1 MKKDM
6 RFLAVVTLLL
16 ISFSSYNASAQEI
29 EKGQFL
35 LSPFLGLGYYYAGSG
50 FAATIG
56 VNGEYAFTDEISG
69 GGYLAYTRWSHDYGY
84 SGNNYDYS
92 YNFIDFGVR
101 ASYHFAKLL
110 RVSNDKFDPYA
121 GAFLGY
127 VASSNDYDGPAA
139 GYDDDAYGSDVRPG
153 IYAGARYFFQPNIG
167 VFGEVSIGLTPISGG
182 VTFRF

>member
-29 EKGQFL
+29 QKGQFL
-35 LSPFLGLGYYYAGSG
+35 LSPSLGFGYYYAGSG
-50 FAATIG
+50 GASVTIG
-56 VNGEYAFTDEISG
+56 INGEYAFTDEISG
-69 GGYLAYTRWSHDYGY
+69 GGYLAYTRWDYDYGSSHDY
-84 SGNNYDYS
+84 N
-92 YNFIDFGVR
+92 YNFIDFGAR

-110 RVSNDKFDPYA
+110 RVSNKKFDPYA

-127 VASSNDYDGPAA
+127 VASSYDYDGPANA
-139 GYDDDAYGSDVRPG
+139 YDDDYDGGIRSG